1 MELDERSALWLDH
14 LRTWQQSG
22 ATQDAYCKTNG
33 IHPKT
38 FSNWKRRLREYLPGL
53 PKLTRSRSIPS
64 NPVAP
69 LVAVKLFDDLDEDT
83 AQPAKQLEFDIEP
96 LPEYPAQKTS
106 SINLS
111 VGKYQVSIADD
122 FDSAALRR
130 LLDVLGGQ

>member
-1 MELDERSALWLDH
+1 MELDERTSLWLKH

-38 FSNWKRRLREYLPGL
+38 FSNWKRRLRDHLFGL
-53 PKLTRSRSIPS
+53 PKLTRSRSVPP

-69 LVAVKLFDDLDEDT
+69 LVAVKLFDDLDGDT
-83 AQPAKQLEFDIEP
+83 TSPAKPLEFDMEP
-96 LPEYPAQKTS
+96 VPEPAPQKTS

-111 VGKYQVSIADD
+111 VGKYQISIADD

-130 LLDVLGGQ
+130 LLDVLGEQ